1 MKRKIIPTTLL
12 IAIAIAL
19 LVTNTAAAQTTST
32 SAAPATTSSGS
43 ILDALILFAT
53 AIIALTAGLLVRKFT
68 EQH

>member
-1 MKRKIIPTTLL
+1 LL

-19 LVTNTAAAQTTST
+19 LTANTAAAQAT
-32 SAAPATTSSGS
+32 SAVPATAPTGS

-68 EQH
+68 EQR